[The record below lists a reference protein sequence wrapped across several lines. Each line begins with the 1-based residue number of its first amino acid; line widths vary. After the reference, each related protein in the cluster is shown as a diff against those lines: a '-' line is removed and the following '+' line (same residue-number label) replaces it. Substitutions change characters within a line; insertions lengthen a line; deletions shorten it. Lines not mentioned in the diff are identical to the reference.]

1 MLPEVVSKLIKSK
14 NLFGFKSSNW
24 E

>member
-1 MLPEVVSKLIKSK
+1 MLPDVVSKLIKSK